1 MDSKELEFFTTEIVE
16 RMSKIKKL
24 MPHFHLSLQSGCDSV
39 LKRMRRKYDISLYKR
54 VVEDLRREIEDVS
67 ITTDII
73 VGFPGETDD
82 EFIVLI

>member
-1 MDSKELEFFTTEIVE
+1 
-16 RMSKIKKL
+16 
-24 MPHFHLSLQSGCDSV
+24 
-39 LKRMRRKYDISLYKR
+39 MRRKYDISLYKR

-82 EFIVLI
+82 EFNETYNF